1 MVRYFCQSLD
11 PFLPRIR
18 AIHPDITGSVLFERE
33 PVSSVYFPLSLSLPL
48 LTLGEYAIQAPVEFS
63 SRKKKNFTF
72 YPNETYWTD
81 GQFLIEDTRIISISD
96 TVIFFFFFSLE

>member
-33 PVSSVYFPLSLSLPL
+33 PVTSVYYPLSLSLPL

-63 SRKKKNFTF
+63 SRKKKKFHIL
-72 YPNETYWTD
+72 PE
-81 GQFLIEDTRIISISD
+81 
-96 TVIFFFFFSLE
+96 